1 MKLFK
6 LSLFN
11 ILILCFLFAACE
23 QEELIIEPTTPPTE
37 EELAT
42 RYLAKTRNLVLFAA
56 LQIDYETYEVKGYF
70 INKYAELRRVDLKG
84 GAAKKFGIAYLSDDL
99 MRDVHDQ
106 SELVETLSVI
116 ETAAAVRKASSLS
129 KKDIAT
135 EDEEVSVSKLY
146 LAFSRNTEHEAS
158 ESCGPGNYD
167 NGNTHH
173 QILIDA
179 AGHLNGANSNAL
191 SVELLE
197 WLKGLEDIGDRG

>member
-11 ILILCFLFAACE
+11 ILILCCLFAACE
-23 QEELIIEPTTPPTE
+23 QEELILEPTAPPTE

-42 RYLAKTRNLVLFAA
+42 RYLAQTKNLVLFAS

-70 INKYAELRRVDLKG
+70 INKYAELRKVDLKG
-84 GAAKKFGIAYLSDDL
+84 NSAKKFGIAYLSDDL
-99 MRDVHDQ
+99 MREVHDQ
-106 SELVETLSVI
+106 STLVEKLPVI
-116 ETAAAVRKASSLS
+116 ETAAAARKVRSLS

-135 EDEEVSVSKLY
+135 EDENISVSKLY

-173 QILIDA
+173 QILIEA
-179 AGHLNGANSNAL
+179 AGHLNGTNSNAL

-197 WLKGLEDIGDRG
+197 WLKGLEEIGDRG